1 MTQLQLRE
9 HAEVQLGQHTD
20 LKDLLLNLIAT
31 TGGTGQQLDDVRL
44 MGMEYD
50 APYGRFV
57 MSYYVGTDWID
68 KRKGI
73 SMVVRPKIESLDF
86 QEMLMKCFSCPKAS
100 ENLDEVLYIR
110 TEDEPIEVDAR
121 DFQLEPLL
129 IVFFLNLM
137 QKIVRK
143 GLRHDYI
150 MREER
155 LDGKIKGKVL
165 MNEYARKGIAKGRKD
180 QVNCRFQEYA
190 VDCLDN
196 RVLKTALLL
205 CRDIINRNRIGLSH
219 QIDELDNMYNNAI
232 VAFEQV
238 EAGVSLQDLHRVHVH
253 PMYKDYRAIMPLAKM
268 IIRKQG
274 YCVGEEYDE
283 EVNRTQKFPPFI
295 INMPILFERYVYS
308 LLVERYGDNNIG
320 YQVATHGNIMDFT
333 KQDEHMIMDTKYK
346 PQWEDGVDHDNA
358 RQLSGYA
365 RHLRL
370 REKLEVY
377 DSDYICPC
385 VIIYPD
391 VGGVEDFKD
400 APDKWLDEDNS
411 PQDPNIHVIPQYLKF
426 YKVAIKLPTR

>member
-9 HAEVQLGQHTD
+9 HGEVAVNQHPGLAE
-20 LKDLLLNLIAT
+20 LLLKRIAQ
-31 TGGTGQQLDDVRL
+31 TGGTGRQLDDVRL
-44 MGMEYD
+44 MGMTYD
-50 APYGRFV
+50 APYGRFL

-73 SMVVRPKIESLDF
+73 CMVVRPKIEGLDF
-86 QEMLMKCFSCPKAS
+86 QQMLMKCFTCPKAS
-100 ENLDEVLYIR
+100 ENLDEVLHIR

-121 DFQLEPLL
+121 DFQIEPLL
-129 IVFFLNLM
+129 IVYFLNLM
-137 QKIVRK
+137 QRIVRK
-143 GLRHDYI
+143 GLRHDYVL
-150 MREER
+150 REER

-165 MNEYARKGIAKGRKD
+165 MNDYIRKGIAKGRKD
-180 QVNCRFQEYA
+180 QVECRYQEYA

-219 QIDELDNMYNNAI
+219 QIDELDNMYQNAI
-232 VAFEQV
+232 VAFGQV
-238 EAGVSLQDLHRVHVH
+238 QAGVSMQDLHRIHVH

-283 EVNRTQKFPPFI
+283 ETNRKQKFPPFI

-308 LLVERYGDNNIG
+308 LLVERYGDHNIG
-320 YQVATHGNIMDFT
+320 YQVATQGNIMDFM
-333 KQDEHMIMDTKYK
+333 KLDEHMILDTKYK
-346 PQWEDGVDHDNA
+346 PQWEDGVDHENV

-370 REKLEVY
+370 RDKLGVTDREF
-377 DSDYICPC
+377 ICPC

-391 VGGVEDFKD
+391 AHGIQDFKD
-400 APDKWLDEDNS
+400 APDILLNEDGTVAFHAMAS
-411 PQDPNIHVIPQYLKF
+411 IPQYLKF
-426 YKVAIKLPTR
+426 IKLAIALPV